1 LGEDALP
8 QTGNYKPVSISFSRR
23 VIMHAEVVDLMFP
36 WYVWII
42 MMIGTFIFTVVGT
55 FLVARRIDK

>member
-1 LGEDALP
+1 MQPE
-8 QTGNYKPVSISFSRR
+8 TF
-23 VIMHAEVVDLMFP
+23 DLMFP

-55 FLVARRIDK
+55 FIVARRIDE